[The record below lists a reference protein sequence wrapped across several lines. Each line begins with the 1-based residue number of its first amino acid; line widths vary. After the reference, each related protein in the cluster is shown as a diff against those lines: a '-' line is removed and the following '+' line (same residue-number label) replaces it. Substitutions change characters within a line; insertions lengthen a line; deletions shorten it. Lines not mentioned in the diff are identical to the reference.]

1 MNHDEYLRGIILRGN
16 ELELLDRAAE
26 KLPARHTAVRGII
39 AAAAALLTVLLP
51 AAGAA
56 HVFF

>member
-1 MNHDEYLRGIILRGN
+1 MNDEEYIRRVILRGN

-26 KLPARHTAVRGII
+26 MLPERRSALRGII

-51 AAGAA
+51 AVSAA
-56 HVFF
+56 RVFF